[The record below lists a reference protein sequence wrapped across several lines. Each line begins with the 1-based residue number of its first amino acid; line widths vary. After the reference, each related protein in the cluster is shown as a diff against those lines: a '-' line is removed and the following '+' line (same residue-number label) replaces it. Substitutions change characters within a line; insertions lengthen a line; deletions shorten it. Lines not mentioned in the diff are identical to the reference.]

1 MSDLKEH
8 TELPGEVET
17 MDAPTRVKVVE
28 LLEVAHGYAIAG
40 SIMPFRTACIELDLK
55 GSEVA
60 QSAAAIVDRA
70 RTLLVLP
77 PKPTPERYRDAL
89 AMALERVENGKWP

>member
-40 SIMPFRTACIELDLK
+40 SIMPFRTACIDLK
-55 GSEVA
+55 THGSDIA
-60 QSAAAIVDRA
+60 GAAAEIIDRA
-70 RTLLVLP
+70 RKELCLP
-77 PKPTPERYRDAL
+77 EKPAAARYRDAIGL
-89 AMALERVENGKWP
+89 ALERVEEGTWP

>member
-1 MSDLKEH
+1 M
-8 TELPGEVET
+8 
-17 MDAPTRVKVVE
+17 RVLVLLEEAMTKRERAQVVE
-28 LLEVAHGYAIAG
+28 LLELAHGYAILG